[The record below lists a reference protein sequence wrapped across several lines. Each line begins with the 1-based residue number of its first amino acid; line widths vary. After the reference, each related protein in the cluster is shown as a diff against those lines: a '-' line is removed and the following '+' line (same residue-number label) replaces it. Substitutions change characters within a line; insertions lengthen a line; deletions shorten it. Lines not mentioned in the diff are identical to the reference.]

1 MIDILYKLT
10 LLFAMFII
18 YSFIGWIIEMLLTLY
33 KHQKIVNRGFLI
45 GPIIPIW
52 GFGAVLITLLLKP
65 SDSIFNLLVSS
76 AFIGTF
82 LEYVVNYL
90 MEKIFKARWWDYSH
104 LPFNVN
110 GRVWLGS
117 SIFFAMAGF
126 IVINLTNPVIIPFLK
141 GIPHFILYLCVG
153 IVFALS
159 LTDFIVSCNIIKRLT
174 LSAESIRK
182 DCTEEISKKVETILA
197 ENSIFFRRLLK
208 SFPDINF
215 STKIKK

>member
-1 MIDILYKLT
+1 MMDILYKLT

-52 GFGAVLITLLLKP
+52 GFGAILITLLLKP

-76 AFIGTF
+76 AFIGAF

>member
-1 MIDILYKLT
+1 MMDILYKLT

-52 GFGAVLITLLLKP
+52 GSGAVLITLLLKP

-76 AFIGTF
+76 AFIGSF

-126 IVINLTNPVIIPFLK
+126 IVINLTNPLIIPFLK

-153 IVFALS
+153 IVFVLA
-159 LTDFIVSCNIIKRLT
+159 LTDFIISCNIIKRLT
-174 LSAESIRK
+174 LSAESMKK
-182 DCTEEISKKVETILA
+182 DCTEEISKKVETILS